1 MQGILTI
8 ELRKLLFFAHHGLH
22 AEERKTGNEFEVNL
36 TVSYKEP
43 ASTISNLD
51 DSINYAA
58 LFEIVKKEM
67 DEPYD
72 LLETLVQ
79 AIALKIKDSFPE
91 TKKLRISV
99 HKLHPPIPQIRG
111 AVGVT
116 LEKEY

>member
-1 MQGILTI
+1 MSGILTI
-8 ELRKLLFFAHHGLH
+8 ELRKLRFFAYHGLH

-43 ASTISNLD
+43 ANTIGRLD

-67 DEPYD
+67 DEPCD

-79 AIALKIKDSFPE
+79 TIALKVKDNFPDIKH
-91 TKKLRISV
+91 LRISV
-99 HKLHPPIPQIRG
+99 YKLHPPIPQTRG
-111 AVGVT
+111 SVGVT